1 MGILDGIVKFS
12 LKKNIKKWLQG
23 GGTVLVALAVPQIAK
38 YTGIKLTV
46 EQQAALTVALASA
59 IVGLTNIIKQ
69 KYPKLSEW
77 L

>member
-46 EQQAALTVALASA
+46 EQQAALTVA
-59 IVGLTNIIKQ
+59 
-69 KYPKLSEW
+69 
-77 L
+77 